1 MIDFNIHRF
10 RNVAEWS
17 LINSKGA
24 LIKKFFGIYFI
35 LFFFMMFFSR
45 VSGNDG
51 NVVPVLISVMG
62 SIFLVVSGGAIV
74 GNMKTKQQRISY
86 MMLPGSILE
95 KFAVNYLMVTIGSI
109 LLLLI
114 GIVAADVSQ
123 WLLNSAIDRTVSNSY
138 IIDALWHSNSNLV
151 IKGDRMTLGE
161 AILILYFWGHSLYM
175 VGGVL
180 IRKHACLITTAII
193 FAVSTCF
200 SIVAVWIVEKLS
212 EYGYTVYFYDSALTN
227 ILTDLGFFVVIL
239 FNYYLSYRIMGR
251 IQVINN
257 KWINL

>member
-17 LINSKGA
+17 LINSKGT
-24 LIKKFFGIYFI
+24 LIKKFFGIYFT

-45 VSGNDG
+45 VGGDG
-51 NVVPVLISVMG
+51 DVVPVLTTVMG
-62 SIFLVVSGGAIV
+62 SVFLVISGGAIV

-86 MMLPGSILE
+86 MMLPGSTLE
-95 KFAVNYLMVTIGSI
+95 KFAANYLMVTVGSI
-109 LLLLI
+109 LLLAV

-175 VGGVL
+175 VGGAL
-180 IRKHACLITTAII
+180 IRKHACLVTTAII
-193 FAVSTCF
+193 FAVTTCL
-200 SIVAVWIVEKLS
+200 SIVAVWIGGKLCD
-212 EYGYTVYFYDSALTN
+212 YGYAVYFYDSALTN

>member
-17 LINSKGA
+17 LINSKGT
-24 LIKKFFGIYFI
+24 LIKKFFGIYFT

-45 VSGNDG
+45 VGGDG
-51 NVVPVLISVMG
+51 DVVPVLTTVMG
-62 SIFLVVSGGAIV
+62 SVFLVISGGAIV

-86 MMLPGSILE
+86 MMLPGSTLE
-95 KFAVNYLMVTIGSI
+95 KFAANYLMVTVGSI
-109 LLLLI
+109 LLLAV

-175 VGGVL
+175 VGGAL
-180 IRKHACLITTAII
+180 IRKHACLVTTAII
-193 FAVSTCF
+193 FAVTTCL
-200 SIVAVWIVEKLS
+200 SIVAVWIGEKLS
-212 EYGYTVYFYDSALTN
+212 DYGYAVYFYDSILTN
-227 ILTDLGFFVVIL
+227 LLIDLAFFVVIL

>member
-1 MIDFNIHRF
+1 
-10 RNVAEWS
+10 VAEWS
-17 LINSKGA
+17 LINSKGT
-24 LIKKFFGIYFI
+24 LIKKFFGIYFT

-45 VSGNDG
+45 VGGYGD
-51 NVVPVLISVMG
+51 VVPVLTTVMG
-62 SIFLVVSGGAIV
+62 SVFLVISGGAIV

-86 MMLPGSILE
+86 MMLPGSTLE
-95 KFAVNYLMVTIGSI
+95 KFAANYLMVTVGSI
-109 LLLLI
+109 LLLAV

-175 VGGVL
+175 VGGAL
-180 IRKHACLITTAII
+180 IRKHACLVTTAII
-193 FAVSTCF
+193 FAVTTCL

-212 EYGYTVYFYDSALTN
+212 EYGYAVYFYDSALTN